1 MSSSGALSRLASLA
15 DPAIG
20 IALLPKPASRLL
32 SELHSQKGMTVHDGK
47 A

>member
-1 MSSSGALSRLASLA
+1 MSSSRVPSRLASLA

-20 IALLPKPASRLL
+20 IGFL